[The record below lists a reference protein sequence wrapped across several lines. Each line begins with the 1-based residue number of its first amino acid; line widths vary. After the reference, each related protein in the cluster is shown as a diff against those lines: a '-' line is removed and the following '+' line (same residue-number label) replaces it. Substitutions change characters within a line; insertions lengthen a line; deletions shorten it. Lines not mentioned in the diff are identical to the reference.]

1 MLFDAVIFDF
11 DGTLVDSAIAKRQA
25 FFAIFPDTAPHRA
38 MVSGVLTEDP
48 DGSRHRVIPLMV
60 ERLKAAG
67 LDPQG
72 GLSADALIRRYGI
85 VAEDAVKQAPELPGA
100 TGLLAALSPLMRL
113 HVCSNTPEDSVRAH
127 VAARGWQAHFSSVDG
142 HPTEKIS
149 KVAQVIAAGG
159 YLSERVAVIGDGVSD
174 AEAAR
179 ANGCRFIAIEHSGD
193 LAKAGRILGVPDV

>member
-1 MLFDAVIFDF
+1 MPCDAVIFDF

-25 FFAIFPDTAPHRA
+25 FFAIFPNTASHRA
-38 MVSGVLTEDP
+38 IVSGVLTEGP

-72 GLSADALIRRYGI
+72 GLSADSLIRRYGI

-100 TGLLAALSPLMRL
+100 TALLAALSPWMQL

-127 VAARGWQAHFSSVDG
+127 VAARGWRDHFTSVDG
-142 HPTEKIS
+142 YPTQKAA

-159 YLSERVAVIGDGVSD
+159 FPPDRVAVIGDGVSD

-179 ANGCRFIAIEHSGD
+179 ANGCRFIAIEDSGD
-193 LAKAGRILGVPDV
+193 LARAGRILGLADV